1 MNSKNDFRPEM
12 RRPELVVVEQM
23 VNKNLWLTRI
33 RWTYSLFIF
42 LFFSSYNILSP
53 VPQIEFY
60 ELFLI
65 VSLSIICNFMFL
77 FALKKNLRGGVR
89 ETQYNMF
96 STIAGLQLDLDFIVL
111 GLLVFFSGGFDS
123 PVIVLFIFYIMVST
137 FLIFHKKAFRNT
149 ILAMILITI
158 IFFRNSGFDVSSH
171 DLARMIAFNIIL
183 AFTYFLTLYLTS
195 NLKGSEIIMREL
207 LEKTRHLSITDGLTN
222 LYNQTYFFRQ
232 LEQHVQKSSKDQ
244 LPFSVII
251 FDVDHFKS
259 YNDNNGHIKG
269 SEALAKV
276 GAITKSV
283 FRQNDIQAKYGGDEF
298 VIILPNTDSVG
309 AFLAADR
316 LRDTVEKEVF
326 PGEEHQP
333 MGRITLSVGV
343 ASFPDHGKTSDEI
356 LEKAD
361 KAMYYAKEQGRNR
374 TQIYSDDM
382 FDEEE

>member
-1 MNSKNDFRPEM
+1 MNSKNNLRPEM

-42 LFFSSYNILSP
+42 LFFSTYNILSP
-53 VPQIEFY
+53 VPQIGFY

-65 VSLSIICNFMFL
+65 VSLSIIGNFIFL
-77 FALKKNLRGGVR
+77 FALKRNIHGAVR
-89 ETQYNMF
+89 EMQYNMF
-96 STIAGLQLDLDFIVL
+96 LSIAGLQLDLDFIVL
-111 GLLVFFSGGFDS
+111 ALLVFFSGGFDS

-149 ILAMILITI
+149 ILAIILITI

-171 DLARMIAFNIIL
+171 DLARMVAFNIIL

-195 NLKGSEIIMREL
+195 HLKGNEIIMREL
-207 LEKTRHLSITDGLTN
+207 LEKTQRLSVTDGLTG
-222 LYNQTYFFRQ
+222 LYNQTS
-232 LEQHVQKSSKDQ
+232 QKDKR
-244 LPFSVII
+244 PFSVII
-251 FDVDHFKS
+251 FDVDHFKN

-269 SEALAKV
+269 SEALAQIGV
-276 GAITKSV
+276 ITKRV

-298 VIILPNTDSVG
+298 VIILPNTDKVG

-316 LRDTVEKEVF
+316 LRDTVENETF
-326 PGEEHQP
+326 PGEERQP

-343 ASFPDHGKTSDEI
+343 SSFPDHGETSDEI

-382 FDEEE
+382 FEEDE

>member
-1 MNSKNDFRPEM
+1 M

-42 LFFSSYNILSP
+42 LFFSTYNILSP
-53 VPQIEFY
+53 VPQIGFY

-65 VSLSIICNFMFL
+65 VSLSIIGNFIFL
-77 FALKKNLRGGVR
+77 FALKRNIHGAVR
-89 ETQYNMF
+89 EMQYNMF
-96 STIAGLQLDLDFIVL
+96 LSIAGLQLDLDFIVL
-111 GLLVFFSGGFDS
+111 ALLVFFSGGFDS

-149 ILAMILITI
+149 ILAIILITI

-171 DLARMIAFNIIL
+171 DLARMVAFNIIL

-195 NLKGSEIIMREL
+195 HLKGNEIIMREL
-207 LEKTRHLSITDGLTN
+207 LEKTQRLSVTDGLTG
-222 LYNQTYFFRQ
+222 LYNQTYFFGQ
-232 LEQHVQKSSKDQ
+232 LDLFLKTSQKDKR
-244 LPFSVII
+244 PFSVII
-251 FDVDHFKS
+251 FDVDHFKN

-269 SEALAKV
+269 SEALAQIGV
-276 GAITKSV
+276 ITKRV

-298 VIILPNTDSVG
+298 VIILPNTDKVG

-316 LRDTVEKEVF
+316 LRDTVENETF
-326 PGEEHQP
+326 PGEERQP

-343 ASFPDHGKTSDEI
+343 SSFPDHGETSDEI

-382 FDEEE
+382 FEEDE